1 MPNITQSQNVEDGFW
16 TQVHLAVE
24 HKLLVI
30 TLYLADFFFFK
41 KGIYEKPSANIILNS
56 ESL

>member
-30 TLYLADFFFFK
+30 TLYLADFFFFLRRASMK
-41 KGIYEKPSANIILNS
+41 NLQLTSYLIVKV
-56 ESL
+56 

>member
-16 TQVHLAVE
+16 TQVPLAVE
-24 HKLLVI
+24 HKLLVS

-41 KGIYEKPSANIILNS
+41 EGHLWKTFS
-56 ESL
+56 

>member
-30 TLYLADFFFFK
+30 TLYLADFFFF
-41 KGIYEKPSANIILNS
+41 
-56 ESL
+56 